1 MMNATVQSNFPLPLV
16 EAVAD
21 KVAGRR
27 SRAHTSPVGR
37 RSSEG
42 RQTAQCGEA
51 VEVVEAVEGEK
62 GNSRI
67 EQVRRLPADEVPAR
81 YSGQCIPEAAHNQ

>member
-1 MMNATVQSNFPLPLV
+1 MNATVQSNFPLPLV
-16 EAVAD
+16 EGVAD

-27 SRAHTSPVGR
+27 SRVHTSPVGR
-37 RSSEG
+37 RSSED
-42 RQTAQCGEA
+42 RQTAQCG
-51 VEVVEAVEGEK
+51 EAVEGEK

-67 EQVRRLPADEVPAR
+67 GQVRRLPADEVPVR